1 MADTIITNT
10 PERRVEDNGAAG
22 LLLAFIVIVALLIGG
37 YFLYRHGAPGVPN
50 TGSTN
55 VNVTLPSSGGS
66 AGGSS
71 SGGSLQGS
79 VSGSGSA
86 SGAATQ

>member
-10 PERRVEDNGAAG
+10 PDRSNANDNGAG
-22 LLLAFIVIVALLIGG
+22 LVLALIVIVALLVGG

-55 VNVTLPSSGGS
+55 VNVTLPSTGGGSGATGGGAAGGATGGS
-66 AGGSS
+66 ATG
-71 SGGSLQGS
+71 Q
-79 VSGSGSA
+79 
-86 SGAATQ
+86 